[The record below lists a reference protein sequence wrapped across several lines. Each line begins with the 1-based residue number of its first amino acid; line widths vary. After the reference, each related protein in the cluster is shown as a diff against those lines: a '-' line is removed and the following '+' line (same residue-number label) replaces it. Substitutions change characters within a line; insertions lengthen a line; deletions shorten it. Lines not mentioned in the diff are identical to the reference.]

1 LLNNAGLLPTNDT
14 RVEQS
19 NPTTNFRTQDLGL
32 SGSIGS
38 NVNSILSFGNH
49 DVGLKKFSSENQLES
64 AVLTLTCKSPGGNP
78 VFGIKAGSYDK
89 SSYDARYA
97 NWNSPDESESWIS
110 GGAGSVDDDIDINDA
125 LPHTAE
131 GSVNINVYNAAK
143 AALKDFTAFY
153 LVLFSSDADAAT
165 YYSLESAIASKRPV
179 LTLSFRDGTSKERL
193 GHATMPTIPSL

>member
-49 DVGLKKFSSENQLES
+49 DTGLKRFLSEDQLES
-64 AVLTLTCKSPGGNP
+64 AVLTLACKSPGGNP
-78 VFGIKAGSYDK
+78 VFGIKAGAYQN
-89 SSYDARYA
+89 SYDARFA
-97 NWNSPDESESWIS
+97 NWNSPDGSGSWSS
-110 GGAGSVDDDIDINDA
+110 GGSGSVGVDIDINDA

-131 GSVNINVYNAAK
+131 GFVNINVYNATK
-143 AALKDFTAFY
+143 AALKGFTAFY

-165 YYSLESAIASKRPV
+165 YYSLESADASKRPV